1 MTEIKDTKLTANIT
15 ENDSVEYVTFWGKLK
30 GDIEKQTDLMNLF
43 GLIKRS
49 VSELS
54 TKYLRKQDK
63 LTPGKN
69 ITIEE
74 NSEGDLVIDG
84 PTHTSQLVNDGN
96 GDTSSEGLFIPYVTL
111 PEVGDALV
119 PVNDRIDTVET
130 NIADIESLLDSKQD
144 NLTAG
149 EGINL
154 EDNIISV
161 KHGTTPNDGI
171 LTIKQN
177 DKPIGT
183 FSANQSENKD
193 INIKVNSL
201 PDMEVGFDGK
211 FLGVNN
217 QTWTMMN
224 IGNQVPEFNSG
235 DNGKVLSIKDDQLT
249 WDGLSDSVLHV
260 NATLTNGTPEI
271 DKGFFEISNAI
282 NNGKIVIVKLSQTG
296 ELMYLSK
303 NRQYTENDDMKL
315 EFTFNNLE
323 FNSNSDYSMSADYI
337 ILILTWNFSTSS
349 MTSSFTR
356 IPLTITRR

>member
-43 GLIKRS
+43 GLIRRS

-74 NSEGDLVIDG
+74 DSEGDLVIDG

-177 DKPIGT
+177 NIPVGT

-201 PDMEVGFDGK
+201 PDIEAGFDGK
-211 FLGVNN
+211 VLGVE
-217 QTWTMMN
+217 
-224 IGNQVPEFNSG
+224 NQVWKMVDLPSEILLTTMTITGGEPILDVDFS
-235 DNGKVLSIKDDQLT
+235 DISKAISAGKV
-249 WDGLSDSVLHV
+249 
-260 NATLTNGTPEI
+260 
-271 DKGFFEISNAI
+271 
-282 NNGKIVIVKLSQTG
+282 VIVKVDTTG
-296 ELMYLSK
+296 EYMYLSK
-303 NRQYTENDDMKL
+303 SRSFTENDEMKL
-315 EFTFNNLE
+315 EFTFSNLE
-323 FNSNSDYSMSADYI
+323 FNSNSDSLIADYI
-337 ILILTWNFSTSS
+337 VLIIGYNNSTSS
-349 MTSSFTR
+349 AYGSFTR
-356 IPLTITRR
+356 VPLTIAKR

>member
-30 GDIEKQTDLMNLF
+30 GDIEKQTDLMNLL
-43 GLIKRS
+43 GLIRRS

-63 LTPGKN
+63 LTPGEN

-74 NSEGDLVIDG
+74 DSEGDLVIDG

-119 PVNDRIDTVET
+119 PVNDRIDAVET
-130 NIADIESLLDSKQD
+130 NVADIESLLDSKQD

-149 EGINL
+149 EGIKL
-154 EDNIISV
+154 EDNVISV
-161 KHGTTPNDGI
+161 KQGATPNDGI

-177 DKPIGT
+177 DKSIGT

-211 FLGVNN
+211 VLGVE
-217 QTWTMMN
+217 
-224 IGNQVPEFNSG
+224 NQVWKMVNLPSE
-235 DNGKVLSIKDDQLT
+235 VLLAT
-249 WDGLSDSVLHV
+249 M
-260 NATLTNGTPEI
+260 TLTDGEPVL
-271 DKGFFEISNAI
+271 DVDFSDISKAI
-282 NNGKIVIVKLSQTG
+282 SDGKIVIVKVDATG
-296 ELMYLSK
+296 EYMYLGKGRS
-303 NRQYTENDDMKL
+303 YTEDNVEKL
-315 EFTFNNLE
+315 EFTFSNLE
-323 FNSNSDYSMSADYI
+323 FNSNSDSLIADYI
-337 ILILTWNFSTSS
+337 VLIIGYNNSTSS
-349 MTSSFTR
+349 TYGSFTR
-356 IPLTITRR
+356 IPLTIAKR

>member
-119 PVNDRIDTVET
+119 PVNDRIDIVET
-130 NIADIESLLDSKQD
+130 NVADIESLLDSKQD

-149 EGINL
+149 KGIKL

-161 KHGTTPNDGI
+161 EQGAVPNDGI

-177 DKPIGT
+177 DIPLGI

-201 PDMEVGFDGK
+201 PDIEAGF
-211 FLGVNN
+211 
-217 QTWTMMN
+217 
-224 IGNQVPEFNSG
+224 E
-235 DNGKVLSIKDDQLT
+235 GKVLSVENRVWKMIDLP
-249 WDGLSDSVLHV
+249 SEVLLV
-260 NATLTNGTPEI
+260 TMTLTDGEPVLDVDFSN
-271 DKGFFEISNAI
+271 ISKAI
-282 NNGKIVIVKLSQTG
+282 SDGKIVIVKVDATG
-296 ELMYLSK
+296 EYMYLGKGRS
-303 NRQYTENDDMKL
+303 YTEDNVEKL
-315 EFTFNNLE
+315 EFTFSNLE
-323 FNSNSDYSMSADYI
+323 FNSNSDSLIADYI
-337 ILILTWNFSTSS
+337 VLIIGYNNSTSS
-349 MTSSFTR
+349 TYGSFTR
-356 IPLTITRR
+356 IPLTIAKRI

>member
-1 MTEIKDTKLTANIT
+1 MNEIKDTKLTANIT

-119 PVNDRIDTVET
+119 PVNDRIDVVET

-201 PDMEVGFDGK
+201 PDMEAGFDGK
-211 FLGVNN
+211 VLGVE
-217 QTWTMMN
+217 
-224 IGNQVPEFNSG
+224 NQVWRMIDLPSEVLLATMTITGGEPILDIDFSEISKAVS
-235 DNGKVLSIKDDQLT
+235 DGKV
-249 WDGLSDSVLHV
+249 
-260 NATLTNGTPEI
+260 
-271 DKGFFEISNAI
+271 
-282 NNGKIVIVKLSQTG
+282 VIVKVDTTG
-296 ELMYLSK
+296 EYMYLSK
-303 NRQYTENDDMKL
+303 SRLFTENDEMKR
-315 EFTFNNLE
+315 EFTFSNLE
-323 FNSNSDYSMSADYI
+323 FNSNSDSLIADYI
-337 ILILTWNFSTSS
+337 VLIIGYNNSTSS
-349 MTSSFTR
+349 TYSSFTR
-356 IPLTITRR
+356 VPLTIAKR

>member
-30 GDIEKQTDLMNLF
+30 GDIEKQTDLMNLL
-43 GLIKRS
+43 GLIRRS

-130 NIADIESLLDSKQD
+130 NIADIESLLDLKQD

-201 PDMEVGFDGK
+201 PDMEIGF
-211 FLGVNN
+211 
-217 QTWTMMN
+217 
-224 IGNQVPEFNSG
+224 E
-235 DNGKVLSIKDDQLT
+235 GKVLGVENQVWRMIDLPSEVLFTTMTITGGEPILDVDF
-249 WDGLSDSVLHV
+249 SD
-260 NATLTNGTPEI
+260 
-271 DKGFFEISNAI
+271 ISKAI
-282 NNGKIVIVKLSQTG
+282 TDGKIVIIKVDSTG
-296 ELMYLSK
+296 EYMYLSK
-303 NRQYTENDDMKL
+303 SRSFTENDEMKR
-315 EFTFNNLE
+315 EFTFSNLE
-323 FNSNSDYSMSADYI
+323 FNSNSDSLIADYI
-337 ILILTWNFSTSS
+337 VLIIGYNNSTNS
-349 MTSSFTR
+349 TYSSFTR
-356 IPLTITRR
+356 IPLTIEKR

>member
-69 ITIEE
+69 IIIEE
-74 NSEGDLVIDG
+74 DSEGDLVIDG

-119 PVNDRIDTVET
+119 PVNDRIDVVET

-211 FLGVNN
+211 VLGVE
-217 QTWTMMN
+217 
-224 IGNQVPEFNSG
+224 NQVWRMIDLPSE
-235 DNGKVLSIKDDQLT
+235 VLFATMTITGGEPILDVDF
-249 WDGLSDSVLHV
+249 SD
-260 NATLTNGTPEI
+260 
-271 DKGFFEISNAI
+271 ISNAI
-282 NNGKIVIVKLSQTG
+282 TDGKIVIIKVDSTG
-296 ELMYLSK
+296 EYMYLSK
-303 NRQYTENDDMKL
+303 SRSFTENDEMKR
-315 EFTFNNLE
+315 EFTFSNLE
-323 FNSNSDYSMSADYI
+323 FNSNSDSLIADYI
-337 ILILTWNFSTSS
+337 VLIIGYNNSTNS
-349 MTSSFTR
+349 TYSSFTR
-356 IPLTITRR
+356 IPLTIEKR

>member
-201 PDMEVGFDGK
+201 PDMEAGFDGK
-211 FLGVNN
+211 VLGVE
-217 QTWTMMN
+217 
-224 IGNQVPEFNSG
+224 NQVWKMIDLHSE
-235 DNGKVLSIKDDQLT
+235 VLLATMTITGGEPILDVDF
-249 WDGLSDSVLHV
+249 SD
-260 NATLTNGTPEI
+260 
-271 DKGFFEISNAI
+271 ISNAI
-282 NNGKIVIVKLSQTG
+282 SAGKAVIVKVDTTG
-296 ELMYLSK
+296 EYMYLSK
-303 NRQYTENDDMKL
+303 SRSFTENDEMKL
-315 EFTFNNLE
+315 EFTFSNLE
-323 FNSNSDYSMSADYI
+323 FNSNSDSLIADYI
-337 ILILTWNFSTSS
+337 VLIIGYNNSTSS
-349 MTSSFTR
+349 TYGSFTR
-356 IPLTITRR
+356 VPLTIAKR

>member
-30 GDIEKQTDLMNLF
+30 GDIEKQTDLMNLL
-43 GLIKRS
+43 GLIRRS

-119 PVNDRIDTVET
+119 PVNDRIDAVET
-130 NIADIESLLDSKQD
+130 NVADIESLLDSKQD

-149 EGINL
+149 EGIKL

-161 KHGTTPNDGI
+161 KQGATPNDGI

-183 FSANQSENKD
+183 FIANQSENKD

-201 PDMEVGFDGK
+201 PDMEAGFDGK
-211 FLGVNN
+211 VLGVE
-217 QTWTMMN
+217 
-224 IGNQVPEFNSG
+224 NQVWKMINLPSE
-235 DNGKVLSIKDDQLT
+235 VLLAT
-249 WDGLSDSVLHV
+249 M
-260 NATLTNGTPEI
+260 TLTDGEPILDI
-271 DKGFFEISNAI
+271 DFSDISNAI
-282 NNGKIVIVKLSQTG
+282 SAGKAVIVKVDATG
-296 ELMYLSK
+296 EYMYLSK
-303 NRQYTENDDMKL
+303 SRSFTENDEMKH
-315 EFTFNNLE
+315 EFTFSNLE
-323 FNSNSDYSMSADYI
+323 FNSNSDYSLIVDYI
-337 ILILTWNFSTSS
+337 VLVIGYNHSTSS
-349 MTSSFTR
+349 TYGSFTR
-356 IPLTITRR
+356 IPLTIEKR

>member
-1 MTEIKDTKLTANIT
+1 MTEIKDTKLIANIT

-30 GDIEKQTDLMNLF
+30 GDIEKQTDLMNLL
-43 GLIKRS
+43 GLIRRS

-69 ITIEE
+69 IIIEE

-149 EGINL
+149 EGIEL
-154 EDNIISV
+154 EDNVISV

-177 DKPIGT
+177 DKSIGT

-201 PDMEVGFDGK
+201 PDMEAWFDGK
-211 FLGVNN
+211 VLGVE
-217 QTWTMMN
+217 
-224 IGNQVPEFNSG
+224 NQVWRMIDLPSE
-235 DNGKVLSIKDDQLT
+235 VLLAT
-249 WDGLSDSVLHV
+249 M
-260 NATLTNGTPEI
+260 TLTGGEPI
-271 DKGFFEISNAI
+271 LDVDFSDISNAI
-282 NNGKIVIVKLSQTG
+282 SDGKAVIIKVDTTG
-296 ELMYLSK
+296 EYMYLSK
-303 NRQYTENDDMKL
+303 SRSYTEDNIDKL
-315 EFTFNNLE
+315 EFTFSNLE
-323 FNSNSDYSMSADYI
+323 FNSNSDSLIADYI
-337 ILILTWNFSTSS
+337 VLIIGYNNSTNS
-349 MTSSFTR
+349 TYSSFTR
-356 IPLTITRR
+356 IPLTIEKR

>member
-30 GDIEKQTDLMNLF
+30 GDIEKQTDLMNLL
-43 GLIKRS
+43 GLIRRS

-69 ITIEE
+69 IIIEE

-84 PTHTSQLVNDGN
+84 PTHTSQLINDGN

-149 EGINL
+149 EGIEL
-154 EDNIISV
+154 EDNVISV

-177 DKPIGT
+177 DKSIGT

-211 FLGVNN
+211 VLGVE
-217 QTWTMMN
+217 
-224 IGNQVPEFNSG
+224 NQVWKMIDLPSE
-235 DNGKVLSIKDDQLT
+235 VLLATMTITGGEPILDVDF
-249 WDGLSDSVLHV
+249 SD
-260 NATLTNGTPEI
+260 
-271 DKGFFEISNAI
+271 ISNAI
-282 NNGKIVIVKLSQTG
+282 SDGKAVIIKVDATG
-296 ELMYLSK
+296 EYMYLSK
-303 NRQYTENDDMKL
+303 SRSYTEDNIDKL
-315 EFTFNNLE
+315 EFTFSNLE
-323 FNSNSDYSMSADYI
+323 FNSNSDYSLIADYI
-337 ILILTWNFSTSS
+337 VLIIRYNNSTNS
-349 MTSSFTR
+349 TYSSFTR
-356 IPLTITRR
+356 IPLTIEKR

>member
-30 GDIEKQTDLMNLF
+30 GNIEKQTDLMNLL
-43 GLIKRS
+43 GLIRRS

-177 DKPIGT
+177 DKSIGT

-201 PDMEVGFDGK
+201 PDMEAGFDGK
-211 FLGVNN
+211 VLSVE
-217 QTWTMMN
+217 
-224 IGNQVPEFNSG
+224 NQVWRMIDLPSEVLLATMTITGGEPILDIDFS
-235 DNGKVLSIKDDQLT
+235 DISKAISAGKV
-249 WDGLSDSVLHV
+249 
-260 NATLTNGTPEI
+260 
-271 DKGFFEISNAI
+271 
-282 NNGKIVIVKLSQTG
+282 VIVKVDTTG
-296 ELMYLSK
+296 EYMYLSK
-303 NRQYTENDDMKL
+303 NRSYTEDNVNKL
-315 EFTFNNLE
+315 EFTFSNLE
-323 FNSNSDYSMSADYI
+323 FNSNSDSLIADYI
-337 ILILTWNFSTSS
+337 VLIIGYNNSTNS
-349 MTSSFTR
+349 TYSSFTR
-356 IPLTITRR
+356 IPLTIEKR

>member
-119 PVNDRIDTVET
+119 PVNDRIDVVET

-201 PDMEVGFDGK
+201 PDMEAGFDGK
-211 FLGVNN
+211 VLGVE
-217 QTWTMMN
+217 
-224 IGNQVPEFNSG
+224 NQVWRMIDLPSEVLLATMTITGGEPILDIDFSEISKAVS
-235 DNGKVLSIKDDQLT
+235 DGKV
-249 WDGLSDSVLHV
+249 
-260 NATLTNGTPEI
+260 
-271 DKGFFEISNAI
+271 
-282 NNGKIVIVKLSQTG
+282 VIVKVDTTG
-296 ELMYLSK
+296 EYMYLSK
-303 NRQYTENDDMKL
+303 SRLFTENDEMKR
-315 EFTFNNLE
+315 EFTFSNLE
-323 FNSNSDYSMSADYI
+323 FNSNSDSLIADYI
-337 ILILTWNFSTSS
+337 VLIIGYNNSTSS
-349 MTSSFTR
+349 TYSSFTR
-356 IPLTITRR
+356 VPLTIAKR

>member
-30 GDIEKQTDLMNLF
+30 GDIEKQTDLMNLL
-43 GLIKRS
+43 GSIKRS
-49 VSELS
+49 ISELS

-119 PVNDRIDTVET
+119 PVNDRIDAVET
-130 NIADIESLLDSKQD
+130 NVADIESLLDSKQD

-149 EGINL
+149 EGIKL
-154 EDNIISV
+154 EDNVISV

-171 LTIKQN
+171 LTITQN
-177 DKPIGT
+177 NIPIGT

-211 FLGVNN
+211 VLSVE
-217 QTWTMMN
+217 
-224 IGNQVPEFNSG
+224 NQVWEMIDLPSEVLLATMTLTDGEPILDVDFS
-235 DNGKVLSIKDDQLT
+235 DISKAISDGKVVIIKVDT
-249 WDGLSDSVLHV
+249 
-260 NATLTNGTPEI
+260 
-271 DKGFFEISNAI
+271 
-282 NNGKIVIVKLSQTG
+282 TG
-296 ELMYLSK
+296 EYMYLGKGRS
-303 NRQYTENDDMKL
+303 YTEDNVEKL
-315 EFTFNNLE
+315 EFTFSNLE
-323 FNSNSDYSMSADYI
+323 FNSNSDSLIADYI
-337 ILILTWNFSTSS
+337 VLIIGYNNSTSS
-349 MTSSFTR
+349 TYSSFTR
-356 IPLTITRR
+356 IPLTIEKR

>member
-211 FLGVNN
+211 VLGVE
-217 QTWTMMN
+217 
-224 IGNQVPEFNSG
+224 NQVWKMIDLPSE
-235 DNGKVLSIKDDQLT
+235 VLLVTMTITGGEPILDVDFS
-249 WDGLSDSVLHV
+249 
-260 NATLTNGTPEI
+260 
-271 DKGFFEISNAI
+271 EISKAI
-282 NNGKIVIVKLSQTG
+282 TDGKIVIIKVDSTG
-296 ELMYLSK
+296 EYMYLSK
-303 NRQYTENDDMKL
+303 SRSFTENDEVKL
-315 EFTFNNLE
+315 EFTFSNLE
-323 FNSNSDYSMSADYI
+323 FNSDSDSLIADYI
-337 ILILTWNFSTSS
+337 VLIVGYNNSTSS
-349 MTSSFTR
+349 TYSSFTR
-356 IPLTITRR
+356 IPLTIEKR

>member
-30 GDIEKQTDLMNLF
+30 GDIEKQTDLMNLL
-43 GLIKRS
+43 GLIRRS

-74 NSEGDLVIDG
+74 NSEGDLIIDG

-96 GDTSSEGLFIPYVTL
+96 GDTSSEGSFIPYVTL

-119 PVNDRIDTVET
+119 PINDRIDTVET
-130 NIADIESLLDSKQD
+130 NVADIESLLDSKQD

-149 EGINL
+149 EGIKL

-161 KHGTTPNDGI
+161 EKGAVPNDGV

-177 DKPIGT
+177 DNIIGT

-201 PDMEVGFDGK
+201 PDMEAWFDGK
-211 FLGVNN
+211 VLGVE
-217 QTWTMMN
+217 
-224 IGNQVPEFNSG
+224 NQVWRMIDLPSEVLLATMTITGGEPILDIDFS
-235 DNGKVLSIKDDQLT
+235 DISKAISAGKV
-249 WDGLSDSVLHV
+249 
-260 NATLTNGTPEI
+260 
-271 DKGFFEISNAI
+271 
-282 NNGKIVIVKLSQTG
+282 VIVKVDTTG
-296 ELMYLSK
+296 EYMYLSK
-303 NRQYTENDDMKL
+303 NRSYTEDNVNKL
-315 EFTFNNLE
+315 EFTFSNLE
-323 FNSNSDYSMSADYI
+323 FNSNSDSLIADYI
-337 ILILTWNFSTSS
+337 VLIIGYNNSTNS
-349 MTSSFTR
+349 TYSSFTR
-356 IPLTITRR
+356 IPLTI